1 MMSVKVSKINKYYI
15 RQERQFVI
23 SNVNI
28 YNFNKKSKYL
38 IELLTKLFHFKG
50 LKRIIAITNLAGLT
64 KNLQKNSKEFVIHVL
79 NEPDLW
85 VNSDM

>member
-15 RQERQFVI
+15 RQDRQFVI

-28 YNFNKKSKYL
+28 YNFNKKR
-38 IELLTKLFHFKG
+38 

-64 KNLQKNSKEFVIHVL
+64 KNLQKSSKEFVVHVL
-79 NEPDLW
+79 NEPDYW
-85 VNSDM
+85 VNSEMREELF